1 MATYLLVNV
10 IFTLILVVLFRVR
23 RRHMTKAFFIT
34 LVALLTLTAI
44 FDSIIVGLN
53 IVGYDEDLILGIY
66 VGKAPIEDFFYA
78 IIAVMIVPRL
88 WELME
93 TKHD

>member
-10 IFTLILVVLFRVR
+10 IFTLVLVVLFRVR

-34 LVALLTLTAI
+34 LAALLILTAV
-44 FDSIIVGLN
+44 FDSMIVGLN
-53 IVGYDEDLILGIY
+53 IVGYDKNLILGMY

-78 IIAVMIVPRL
+78 IMAVILVPRL
-88 WELME
+88 WEMME
-93 TKHD
+93 KKRG